1 MKKNKIRVFTALL
14 AVVLCFFIFPAT
26 AFAGG
31 GEEEILVIPEVTETP
46 KPDPAPLTPD
56 GNLTLVDDIA
66 GETAEDKQ
74 FVTLVSKNGNYFYLV
89 IDRAGDKENVYFLN
103 LVDEADLLALIDG
116 EIPEQS
122 QASQIC
128 NCTDLCENGKVDP
141 NCSLCKNDLTKCT
154 GKTTTPSPAPE
165 PKEEKSKGTSGTILL
180 LLIVGMIGGGAFYY
194 FKVLKNKPNTKGNTA
209 LEEYDFEDDDDND
222 EEEYEEEFEVDDE
235 EDEEESE
242 ADSL

>member
-1 MKKNKIRVFTALL
+1 MKNNKIRIFTALF
-14 AVVLCFFIFPAT
+14 AVVICLSIFPAT

-31 GEEEILVIPEVTETP
+31 GEEEIPVIPEVTETP
-46 KPDPAPLTPD
+46 EPKPDPVPLTPD
-56 GNLTLVDDIA
+56 GNLTLVDDVT

-103 LVDEADLLALIDG
+103 LVDEADLLALIEG
-116 EIPEQS
+116 ETPKQLETS
-122 QASQIC
+122 QVCS
-128 NCTDLCENGKVDP
+128 CTDLCENGKVDP

-154 GKTTTPSPAPE
+154 GKNTTSTPAPE
-165 PKEEKSKGTSGTILL
+165 PKEEKSKGMNGTLLL

-194 FKVLKNKPNTKGNTA
+194 FKVLKNKQNTKGNTA
-209 LEEYDFEDDDDND
+209 LEEYDFDDEDTETD
-222 EEEYEEEFEVDDE
+222 EEEYEEEYET
-235 EDEEESE
+235 EDKEKSE

>member
-1 MKKNKIRVFTALL
+1 MKKNKIRILTALL

-31 GEEEILVIPEVTETP
+31 GEEEIPLIPEVTETS
-46 KPDPAPLTPD
+46 KPDPVPLTPD

-103 LVDEADLLALIDG
+103 LVDEADLLALIEG
-116 EIPEQS
+116 ETPKQPQTPQVCS
-122 QASQIC
+122 
-128 NCTDLCENGKVDP
+128 CTDLCENGKIDP

-154 GKTTTPSPAPE
+154 GKTTVPTPELE
-165 PKEEKSKGTSGTILL
+165 PKEEKDKGAGGTILL
-180 LLIVGMIGGGAFYY
+180 LLIMAMIGGGAFYY
-194 FKVLKNKPNTKGNTA
+194 FKVLKNKPNIKGNTA

-222 EEEYEEEFEVDDE
+222 DEEYEEEFEVDDE
-235 EDEEESE
+235 EESE
-242 ADSL
+242 ADTL